1 MKKELQLVDH
11 VAMTADGW
19 SSVAQDHYLTVT
31 AHYIA
36 EGELSGKVLHT
47 RAVYVSQTGVAVAE
61 EIGSI
66 LDDFD
71 VKSKVSAITV
81 DNASNMEVAVKRMEI
96 LKMPCFAHT
105 LNIAAQKLYNVK
117 AVSNWSARVRAVVVW
132 LRRNN
137 LAKVVLKEKFKLLYG
152 KLEAQPDPS
161 QATIS
166 SHICSN
172 KINVFCFSIFLSIFL
187 KYAKDLN
194 VLPSSL
200 MSAQDG
206 TASFSWSSALC
217 RCTL

>member
-11 VAMTADGW
+11 VAVTADGW

-36 EGELSGKVLHT
+36 KGELSGKVLHT

-61 EIGSI
+61 EIGNI

-71 VKSKVSAITV
+71 VKSKVAAITV

-137 LAKVVLKEKFKLLYG
+137 LAKVVLKEKYKLLYG
-152 KLEAQPDPS
+152 KLEALLDPS
-161 QATIS
+161 QPPGHNSITYIYIS
-166 SHICSN
+166 FHRGSN

-187 KYAKDLN
+187 KPAKGLN
-194 VLPSSL
+194 ALPSSW
-200 MSAQDG
+200 MSAHDG
-206 TASFSWSSALC
+206 TASF
-217 RCTL
+217 